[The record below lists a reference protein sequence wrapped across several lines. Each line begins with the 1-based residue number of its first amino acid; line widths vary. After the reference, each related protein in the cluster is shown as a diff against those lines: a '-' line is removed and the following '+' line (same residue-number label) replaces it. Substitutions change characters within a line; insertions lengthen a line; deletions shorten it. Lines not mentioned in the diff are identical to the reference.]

1 MQNDLSMLDSIA
13 RSAAQYGPF
22 LFAVLFTLV
31 VTRTAHKY
39 YQESNTRQ
47 QPPATEEEK
56 ATYRSYF
63 TTSIWVGIALTL
75 VSIGW
80 WIYVQ
85 MQGTNVYQ
93 IAINGLQ
100 PDETVSSNYY
110 AMTKPEPTIP
120 GAVTLTDYL
129 FMIVQNAPFKV
140 GDKFEIYYF
149 KIPPRPASGTPGDQT
164 AGVGIAPIP
173 LQVQYSGN
181 PSDTYQVTQNGGTVT
196 LTTVAASPANTGNLF
211 SVHGVTALGTNF
223 ASIVTP
229 PQRTER

>member
-1 MQNDLSMLDSIA
+1 MQTDLSMLDSIA
-13 RSAAQYGPF
+13 QSAAQYGPF
-22 LFAVLFTLV
+22 LFAVLFTLI

-39 YQESNTRQ
+39 YRESNTRQ

-63 TTSIWVGIALTL
+63 RTSIWVGIALTL

-93 IAINGLQ
+93 VTIKDLQ
-100 PDETVSSNYY
+100 PDETVLSNYY
-110 AMTKPEPTIP
+110 SITKSEPTVP
-120 GAVTLTDYL
+120 GAVTLTDYY
-129 FMIVQNAPFKV
+129 FMVVQNAPFKV

-149 KIPPRPASGTPGDQT
+149 KTPPHASPGPGGDQPS
-164 AGVGIAPIP
+164 AVGIAPIP
-173 LQVQYSGN
+173 LQVQYTGN
-181 PSDTYQVTQNGGTVT
+181 PSDAYQVTPNGGTVT
-196 LTTVAASPANTGNLF
+196 LTTVAANPANTGIF
-211 SVHGVTALGTNF
+211 STRGITAFGTNF

-229 PQRTER
+229 LQGSER

>member
-1 MQNDLSMLDSIA
+1 METDLAMLDSIA

-22 LFAVLFTLV
+22 LFAVLFILI

-63 TTSIWVGIALTL
+63 TISIWVGIALTL

-100 PDETVSSNYY
+100 PNETVSSNYY
-110 AMTKPEPTIP
+110 SMTKPEPTIP
-120 GAVTLTDYL
+120 GAVILTDYL
-129 FMIVQNAPFKV
+129 FMVVQNAPFKV

-149 KIPPRPASGTPGDQT
+149 KIPPRPSSGTAGDQPS
-164 AGVGIAPIP
+164 GVGIAPVP

-181 PSDTYQVTQNGGTVT
+181 PSDTYQVTQNGGTVA
-196 LTTVAASPANTGNLF
+196 LTTVAANPANTGNLF
-211 SVHGVTALGTNF
+211 SAHGIKALGQQL
-223 ASIVTP
+223 ASTVT
-229 PQRTER
+229 QLKGSDR

>member
-1 MQNDLSMLDSIA
+1 MQTDLAMLDSIA

-22 LFAVLFTLV
+22 LFAVLFILI

-63 TTSIWVGIALTL
+63 TISIWVGIALTL

-100 PDETVSSNYY
+100 PNETVSSNYY
-110 AMTKPEPTIP
+110 SMTKPEPTIP

-129 FMIVQNAPFKV
+129 FMVVQNAPFKV

-149 KIPPRPASGTPGDQT
+149 KIPPRPSPGTAGEQP

-181 PSDTYQVTQNGGTVT
+181 PSDTYQVTQDGGTVA
-196 LTTVAASPANTGNLF
+196 LTTVAANPANTGNLF
-211 SVHGVTALGTNF
+211 SAHGIKALGQQL
-223 ASIVTP
+223 ASTVTP
-229 PQRTER
+229 LKGSDR

>member
-1 MQNDLSMLDSIA
+1 MQTDLAMLDSIT

-22 LFAVLFTLV
+22 LFAVLFILI

-39 YQESNTRQ
+39 YRESNTR

-63 TTSIWVGIALTL
+63 RTSIWVGIALTL
-75 VSIGW
+75 VSIAW

-93 IAINGLQ
+93 IAIDGLQ
-100 PDETVSSNYY
+100 PDETVASNYY
-110 AMTKPEPTIP
+110 AMTKPEPSIP

-129 FMIVQNAPFKV
+129 FMVVQNAPFKI

-149 KIPPRPASGTPGDQT
+149 KIPPGPSPAPAGDQP
-164 AGVGIAPIP
+164 AAVGIAPIP
-173 LQVQYSGN
+173 LQVQYTGN

-196 LTTVAASPANTGNLF
+196 LTAVAANPANSGIF
-211 SVHGVTALGTNF
+211 SAHGITALGTNF

-229 PQRTER
+229 PQGSER